1 MENLKAA
8 QEVHHKFEFYFV
20 ALAFTI
26 AAFAIQSG
34 KFSGNTIGDCFEI
47 LSWVCITLSGAIGLH
62 KIQYFP
68 VLYRIHDEIIKKE
81 KCIAEYQYQE
91 EYKNDI
97 EELKKDVQK
106 TSQTKK
112 EIEKVNRRK
121 YLLQKVFFIFGM
133 TLLILSRF
141 IYQMQES
148 YWCK

>member
-1 MENLKAA
+1 MGNLKAA
-8 QEVHHKFEFYFV
+8 QDVHHKFEFYFI

-34 KFSGNTIGDCFEI
+34 KFSGNATGDCFEI
-47 LSWVCITLSGAIGLH
+47 LSWVCITLSGVIGLH

-81 KCIAEYQYQE
+81 NCIANYQE
-91 EYKNDI
+91 QEEFKDDI
-97 EELKKDVQK
+97 EELKKQVQK
-106 TSQTKK
+106 TSQEKGI
-112 EIEKVNRRK
+112 IEKSNRRK

-133 TLLILSRF
+133 TFLILSRF
-141 IYQMQES
+141 IYQMQEF